1 MKNINNICLV
11 KKNGVYEPAD
21 FKTLPSV
28 IEVRK
33 NECFECLFIQTGE
46 SIALK
51 VVLKEEGAS
60 CDLKCVYFGAESEQK
75 SLVFDV
81 THAAGKTKS
90 AQTVKG
96 VAADKAKCAFSGTIH
111 ILPDAQKCEGTQN
124 HRAVLLSDTAQ
135 VQATP
140 ELEIYADDVICSH
153 GSAVGPVDKN
163 QLFYLLS
170 RGIDEK
176 TAYQLLLTAFLQ
188 DVLPADYHFIVREW
202 LHDRL

>member
-28 IEVRK
+28 VEVHK

-60 CDLKCVYFGAESEQK
+60 CD
-75 SLVFDV
+75 V

-90 AQTVKG
+90 TQTVKG

>member
-1 MKNINNICLV
+1 MKNINNICLLE
-11 KKNGVYEPAD
+11 KNGVYESVD
-21 FKTLPSV
+21 FTALPSV
-28 IEVRK
+28 VEVRE
-33 NECFECLFIQTGE
+33 NEHFGCLFIQTNE
-46 SIALK
+46 PISLK
-51 VVLKEEGAS
+51 VVLKGAGAS
-60 CDLKCVYFGAESEQK
+60 CDLKCVYFGAENEQK

-90 AQTVKG
+90 TQTVKG
-96 VAADKAKCAFSGTIH
+96 IVADKAKCAFYGTIH

-140 ELEIYADDVICSH
+140 ELEIFADDVVCSH
-153 GSAVGPVDKN
+153 GSAIGPIDKN